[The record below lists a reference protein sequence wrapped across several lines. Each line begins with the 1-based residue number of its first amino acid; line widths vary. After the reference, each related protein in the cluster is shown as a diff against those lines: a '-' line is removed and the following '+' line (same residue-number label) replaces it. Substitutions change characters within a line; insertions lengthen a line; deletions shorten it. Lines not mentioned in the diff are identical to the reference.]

1 MIITNRGEE
10 AIYKNL
16 LNKIYILEMY
26 RMLVN
31 HKFRLHVT
39 TNSNFRTL
47 ILLLF
52 QYFPNIASRVILQ
65 NILPTI
71 WRDKSMHYRKWEK
84 FKFLDRRLCSKQSQY
99 IINSQLSFV
108 YNCLMVSGRDP
119 PKNLIWYW
127 VAKTGWYSIRCRLF
141 FDVYKKIV
149 CWTFRKLLYRSLI
162 IIWASFYRLIL
173 LALNRSSHLG
183 PPVAL

>member
-1 MIITNRGEE
+1 MIMTYRGEE

-16 LNKIYILEMY
+16 LHKIFIFEMY
-26 RMLVN
+26 RILVN
-31 HKFRLHVT
+31 HKFRLHIT
-39 TNSNFRTL
+39 TKSNFHKL

-52 QYFPNIASRVILQ
+52 QYYPNIASRVKLQ

-71 WRDKSMHYRKWEK
+71 CRDKSVNYRKWEK

-127 VAKTGWYSIRCRLF
+127 VAKTG
-141 FDVYKKIV
+141 
-149 CWTFRKLLYRSLI
+149 
-162 IIWASFYRLIL
+162 
-173 LALNRSSHLG
+173 
-183 PPVAL
+183 